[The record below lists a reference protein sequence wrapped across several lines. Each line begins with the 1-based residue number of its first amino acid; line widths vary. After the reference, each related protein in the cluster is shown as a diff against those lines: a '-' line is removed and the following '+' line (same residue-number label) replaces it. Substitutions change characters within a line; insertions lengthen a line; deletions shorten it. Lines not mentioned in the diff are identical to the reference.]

1 MNTLRC
7 SVTQL
12 EIGDTL
18 EDAMR
23 YAESIAGR
31 LESGIEALEALGLP
45 RRAAHLQIWLER
57 WLMIVEVLFDEKIT
71 RSTGEYAIKSNSVY
85 PVA

>member
-7 SVTQL
+7 PVTQL

-18 EDAMR
+18 DDALR
-23 YAESIAGR
+23 YAESVAGR
-31 LESGIEALEALGLP
+31 LESGIEALEALGMT
-45 RRAAHLQIWLER
+45 RRAAHLQGWLER
-57 WLMIVEVLFDEKIT
+57 WLLIVEVLFDEKII
-71 RSTGEYAIKSNSVY
+71 RSTGDFAPKQISAY